1 MTANY
6 INWIMRHRWLTLL
19 LSVVVVFSLASGMR
33 FLKFDN
39 DYRVFFDGD
48 NPQLIAFEELQT
60 TYTKNDN
67 VLMVL
72 APKDGKVFTAKTLE
86 AVVDITKRA
95 WQTPYS
101 LRVDSLSN
109 YQHTYANGD
118 DLTVTDLVENPKKLS
133 VAQLKSIEKIALN
146 EPLLV
151 KRLISPQGHVTA
163 VNVTVE
169 LPGKDITQEVPEI
182 VTSIRA
188 LKAYINATYPELD
201 VYLTGVVMLNN
212 AFPEASKYDMQH
224 LIPMAFIAILLMVL
238 LLLRGLAGTLV
249 TFVVILL
256 SIVTALGSAG
266 WMGFPLT
273 SPMMSAP
280 VIVLTIA
287 VADCVHVLSSWMQ
300 QMRLGNDKITAM
312 RESLRINFTPIFLT
326 SLTTAIGF
334 MTLNFSDAP
343 PFRDL
348 GNTSA
353 VGVIAAWLLAISFLP
368 ALVTLLPSRVK
379 ATQDKTSKIMLKL
392 ANFVITKKTPLLWG
406 VGLLILLLALLIP
419 RNQINDIYIEYFD
432 ERIEFRTDTDFVVK
446 NLTGVYFIDFSLN
459 SKESNGISRPEFQ
472 QQVEQFS
479 QWLRSQP
486 EVLHVNSITDIMKR
500 LNRNLHA
507 DEASWHK
514 LPEQKNLAAQYLL
527 LYEMSLPYGL
537 DLNNQLDINKQA
549 TRLSVS
555 LKTLSSVQVLD
566 FEQRIQDWMQQNTP
580 EMKTFGS
587 SPTIMFSHIG
597 MQNNRSMLIGTAVA
611 LVLIS
616 LILMLALRSVRYGLI
631 SLIPN
636 LAPTAMAFGF
646 WSLING
652 QIGLSISI
660 VAAMTLGIVVDDT
673 VHFLSK
679 YLRARREQGLSAE
692 DAIRYAFSTVGV
704 ALWVTS
710 AALIAGFL
718 VLSTSAFELNAGMG
732 LLTAIVIAFA
742 LIADFLF
749 LPPLLLKLD
758 HWLTG
763 NEKPHR
769 YRG

>member
-1 MTANY
+1 MSANY
-6 INWIMRHRWLTLL
+6 IDWIMRHRWLTLL
-19 LSVVVVFSLASGMR
+19 LSVVVVFGLASGMR

-48 NPQLIAFEELQT
+48 NPQLVAFEELQT

-72 APKDGKVFTAKTLE
+72 APKDGKVFTAETLH
-86 AVVDITKRA
+86 AVVDITKHA

-109 YQHTYANGD
+109 YQHTYAKGD
-118 DLTVTDLVENPKKLS
+118 DLTVTDLVEEPKKLS
-133 VAQLKSIEKIALN
+133 ATQLKNIEKIALN

-163 VNVTVE
+163 INVTVE
-169 LPGKDITQEVPEI
+169 LPGKDITKEVPEI

-212 AFPEASKYDMQH
+212 AFPEASQYDMQH

-238 LLLRGLAGTLV
+238 LLLRGFAGTLV

-266 WMGFPLT
+266 LMGFPLT

-287 VADCVHVLSSWMQ
+287 VADCVHILSNWMQ
-300 QMRLGNDKITAM
+300 RMRLGDDKITAM

-353 VGVIAAWLLAISFLP
+353 IGVMAAWLLAISFLP

-379 ATQDKTSKIMLKL
+379 ATQDHTSTLMLKL
-392 ANFVITKKTPLLWG
+392 ANFVIGKKTPLLWG
-406 VGLLILLLALLIP
+406 IGLLILLLALLIP
-419 RNQINDIYIEYFD
+419 RNQINDVYIKYFD

-446 NLTGVYFIDFSLN
+446 NLTGVYFVDFSLN
-459 SKESNGISRPEFQ
+459 SKESNGISHPEFQ
-472 QQVEQFS
+472 QKVEMFS

-507 DEASWHK
+507 DEESWHK
-514 LPEQKNLAAQYLL
+514 LPERKDLAAQYLL

-555 LKTLSSVQVLD
+555 LKTLSSVQILD

-580 EMKTFGS
+580 AIKTFGS

-597 MQNNRSMLIGTAVA
+597 MQNNRSMLLGTAVA

-616 LILMLALRSVRYGLI
+616 LILMLALRSIRYGLI

-652 QIGLSISI
+652 QIGLSISV

-710 AALIAGFL
+710 AALITGFL
-718 VLSTSAFELNAGMG
+718 VLSTSSFELNSGMG

-749 LPPLLLKLD
+749 LPPLLLTLD
-758 HWLTG
+758 NWLTG

-769 YRG
+769 

>member
-1 MTANY
+1 
-6 INWIMRHRWLTLL
+6 
-19 LSVVVVFSLASGMR
+19 
-33 FLKFDN
+33 
-39 DYRVFFDGD
+39 
-48 NPQLIAFEELQT
+48 
-60 TYTKNDN
+60 
-67 VLMVL
+67 
-72 APKDGKVFTAKTLE
+72 
-86 AVVDITKRA
+86 
-95 WQTPYS
+95 
-101 LRVDSLSN
+101 VDSLSN
-109 YQHTYANGD
+109 YQHTYAEEDN
-118 DLTVTDLVENPKKLS
+118 LTVTDLVEAPKKLS
-133 VAQLKSIEKIALN
+133 AAQLKSIEKIALN

-163 VNVTVE
+163 INVTVE
-169 LPGKDITQEVPEI
+169 LPGKDITKEVPEI

-212 AFPEASKYDMQH
+212 AFPEASQYDMQH
-224 LIPMAFIAILLMVL
+224 LVPTAFIAILLMVL

-249 TFVVILL
+249 TFVVILF
-256 SIVTALGSAG
+256 SIITALGSAG

-287 VADCVHVLSSWMQ
+287 VADCVHILSNWMQ
-300 QMRLGNDKITAM
+300 RMRLGDDKITAM
-312 RESLRINFTPIFLT
+312 CESLRVNFTPVFLT

-353 VGVIAAWLLAISFLP
+353 VGVIAAWLLAMSFLP

-379 ATQDKTSKIMLKL
+379 ATQDHTSKIMLKL
-392 ANFVITKKTPLLWG
+392 ANVVIAKKTQLLWG
-406 VGLLILLLALLIP
+406 IGLLIILLALLIP

-446 NLTGVYFIDFSLN
+446 NLTGVYFVDFSLN
-459 SKESNGISRPEFQ
+459 SKESNGISHPEFQ
-472 QQVEQFS
+472 QNVEKFS
-479 QWLRSQP
+479 QWLRTQP
-486 EVLHVNSITDIMKR
+486 EVLHVNSLTDIMKR

-507 DEASWHK
+507 DEISWHK
-514 LPEQKNLAAQYLL
+514 LPEQQDLAAQYLL

-555 LKTLSSVQVLD
+555 LKTLSSVQILEL
-566 FEQRIQDWMQQNTP
+566 EQRIQDWMQHNTP
-580 EMKTFGS
+580 EIKTIGS

-616 LILMLALRSVRYGLI
+616 LILIFALRSIRYGLI

-636 LAPTAMAFGF
+636 LAPTIMAFGF
-646 WSLING
+646 WSLISG

-718 VLSTSAFELNAGMG
+718 VLSTSAFELNSGMG

-769 YRG
+769 YMG